1 MARPQLKFGDPA
13 ILFEKDI
20 VVCAVRVSE
29 YRLRPR

>member
-13 ILFEKDI
+13 TSFEKDI
-20 VVCAVRVSE
+20 VVCSLRVSG